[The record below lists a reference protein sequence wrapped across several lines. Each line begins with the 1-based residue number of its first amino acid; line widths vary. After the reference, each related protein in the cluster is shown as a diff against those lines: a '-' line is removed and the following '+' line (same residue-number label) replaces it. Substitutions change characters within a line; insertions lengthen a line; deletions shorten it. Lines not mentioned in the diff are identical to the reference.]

1 VRMRLTGLW
10 LHSDFL
16 KLWTGQTISQ
26 FGSQVTIL
34 ALPLAAALTLHAS
47 VAEIGLLSAMSTLP
61 FLLFGLIAGVWVD
74 RMSRRPI
81 LIAAD
86 LGRAVLLFLVPAL
99 ALCHV
104 LNVAALVVI
113 AFLVGIFTVFFEV
126 AYQSFLPSLVGS
138 AHLIDGNAKLEITR
152 SAAQVA
158 GPGVAGVLVQ
168 LITAPLAIVVDAL
181 SFVVSVLFLTWIRT
195 PEPLP
200 TPRDPKEIDI
210 WREIGEGMHFMRNA
224 PLLKAIT
231 AGMGT
236 INLFGSI
243 IFTVL
248 VLYATRDLGI
258 GAGLFGTIFMSGNL
272 GFLLGALIARITAR
286 RFGIGP
292 SIIGAVLILGI
303 GGLLVPLAS
312 GPRLVTVSMLIV
324 AQFSRGLGGAV
335 FNINNLSVRQAV
347 TPTHLLGRINAI
359 VRVIGTGA
367 LSVGALAGGTLGSV
381 LGLRPTLGIGAIGSL
396 FAVAWCLWSPLRTL
410 RGQNARMAEPV

>member
-1 VRMRLTGLW
+1 MRLTGLW

>member
-1 VRMRLTGLW
+1 MRMRLTGLW